1 MRLFDDRDFSIIETV
16 MLPSEWGQQS
26 VRHDDDHKFKD
37 EPGVPFTQCSL
48 EIHPDDNAGTFA
60 ALQGS
65 HSWSLTTLAFT
76 SAGRKSRKVFVSN
89 SSQNFSLPQGKEIRA
104 NASSTPSSSP
114 SSSRVYESHHLDSCR
129 YGENKGIS
137 SPLTG
142 GLNNNMK
149 KTRGRKM
156 HINNTT
162 SVKDHT
168 NENQKH
174 PFASMFC
181 SFTWMSYFFL
191 LMSCEV
197 SWQFSRSQKIVHVS
211 FASFVWST
219 QDLTQEATK
228 MRKGNRDEINK

>member
-1 MRLFDDRDFSIIETV
+1 

-156 HINNTT
+156 HINNMT

-168 NENQKH
+168 QTKMKSILCINV
-174 PFASMFC
+174 
-181 SFTWMSYFFL
+181 FFL
-191 LMSCEV
+191 HLNV
-197 SWQFSRSQKIVHVS
+197 LFPPIDVLWGLLTIFSV
-211 FASFVWST
+211 
-219 QDLTQEATK
+219 TK
-228 MRKGNRDEINK
+228 DSPCVFCIICVVDTRLDSRGNKDEKGKQRWD